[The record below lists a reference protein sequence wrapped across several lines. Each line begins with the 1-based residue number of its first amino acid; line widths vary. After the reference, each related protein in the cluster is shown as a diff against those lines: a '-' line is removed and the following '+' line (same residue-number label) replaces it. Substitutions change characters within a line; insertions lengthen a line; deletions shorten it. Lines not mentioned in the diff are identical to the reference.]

1 MAAVFKHSPTDF
13 LHREAVWN
21 RKWYFWAL
29 TDRQW
34 SPWSSVQYSEAEP
47 SRRPPSQHLTL
58 PVYLSA
64 TRCENACMCMYIPI
78 IVPSTPPNLTSLFFC
93 PPPTAQHAPNP
104 DMARFLISPLLA
116 SWVWEEQD
124 HSLRSSLSPLV
135 NYLSPRSVIN
145 TVYGPRIAIYP
156 PCSFAC
162 CWPYHVRSI
171 LPLPALSVCLS
182 CMVNQTALHHTFC
195 WF

>member
-78 IVPSTPPNLTSLFFC
+78 IVPATPPNLTSLFFC
-93 PPPTAQHAPNP
+93 PPHCPACSQSWHGT
-104 DMARFLISPLLA
+104 ISNLSPSCLLGLRGTGSLSALLPLPSRQLPLP
-116 SWVWEEQD
+116 SLSHK
-124 HSLRSSLSPLV
+124 HSLRSPHCHLPTLQ
-135 NYLSPRSVIN
+135 LRLLL
-145 TVYGPRIAIYP
+145 TVSCKEYFTPS
-156 PCSFAC
+156 CFVC
-162 CWPYHVRSI
+162 VFI
-171 LPLPALSVCLS
+171 L
-182 CMVNQTALHHTFC
+182 HG
-195 WF
+195 